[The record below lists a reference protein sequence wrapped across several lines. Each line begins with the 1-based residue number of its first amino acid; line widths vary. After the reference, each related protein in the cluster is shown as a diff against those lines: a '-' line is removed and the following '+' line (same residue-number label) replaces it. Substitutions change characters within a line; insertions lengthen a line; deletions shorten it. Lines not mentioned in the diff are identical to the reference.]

1 MEGVDVRSCD
11 QVNAKLPS
19 INIAFLNMMP
29 DAALA
34 ATERQFLR
42 LIGSNTD
49 VNCYFYPFTI
59 EGVERSDQV
68 RNYVDEFYFDYDLLQ
83 AQKIDALIITGAN
96 VKQPLLQ
103 NELFWPE
110 LTQVL
115 TWAKRHVRSIL
126 CSCLATHAAIKVFYD
141 IDRQHLGEKCW
152 GVFEHQVLL
161 KEHELV
167 NLVSPNLQMCHS
179 RFNDISKEKFINHNI
194 EVLIESNQVGVQLAV
209 EKDMSVV
216 YFQGHPEYDDI
227 SLLKEYKREIA
238 RFLAG
243 EVSQYPVVPL
253 NYFDAQAMEYVN
265 RFRSRAEHAD
275 NSVSLLDG
283 FPEGDLKLRVKN
295 LWNQAARQIFAN
307 WINILVNES
316 F

>member
-1 MEGVDVRSCD
+1 MEGVSVRSCD
-11 QVNAKLPS
+11 QVNTQLPS
-19 INIAFLNMMP
+19 INVGFLNMMP

-42 LIGSNTD
+42 LIGANTD

-59 EGVERSDQV
+59 EGVERSDQAQT
-68 RNYVDEFYFDYDLLQ
+68 YVDEFYFDYDLLKT
-83 AQKIDALIITGAN
+83 QKIDALIITGAN

-115 TWAKRHVRSIL
+115 AWAKRHVRSTL
-126 CSCLATHAAIKVFYD
+126 CSCLATHAAIKVFYGV
-141 IDRQHLGEKCW
+141 DRQHLGEKCW
-152 GVFEHQVLL
+152 GVFEHQVLI
-161 KEHELV
+161 KEHKLV
-167 NLVSPNLQMCHS
+167 NQVSQKLQMCHS
-179 RFNDISKEKFINHNI
+179 RFNDIPEREFINHNI
-194 EVLIESNQVGVQLAV
+194 EILIESDQVGVQLAA

-227 SLLKEYKREIA
+227 SLLKEYKREVA

-243 EVSQYPVVPL
+243 EISQYPVVPL
-253 NYFDAQAMEYVN
+253 NYFDARAMEDVN
-265 RFRSRAEHAD
+265 RFRSRAEYAD
-275 NSVSLLDG
+275 NGVSLLDI
-283 FPEGDLKLRVKN
+283 FPEDDLKLRVTN
-295 LWNQAARQIFAN
+295 LWNQAARQIFTN
-307 WINILVNES
+307 WVNIVVNES